1 MAAQHGRRLRHLPR
15 ARDTRRAAVLDAA
28 AAGGPHPYPPPPPAL
43 TLGLRLPLPAA
54 SASLPLPPA
63 SASLTTAHTH
73 AHPHPHPHAAARST
87 YGASY
92 YSHYLLRYLLRLTAG
107 PLRVPRLCHGPNP
120 NPNPDPSPSP
130 SPNPSP
136 NPHQALS
143 AYDASAVRACIVEL
157 HSLHRKAT
165 SATLRAVFDKYA
177 TPDLL
182 AVSGLTPPET
192 LPLVLDTSA

>member
-1 MAAQHGRRLRHLPR
+1 MPTQPGRAPPQMDFPRLNS
-15 ARDTRRAAVLDAA
+15 DTGAITTHAKLLKRLSDRCVQY
-28 AAGGPHPYPPPPPAL
+28 GVNGPHNFFADYD
-43 TLGLRLPLPAA
+43 RR
-54 SASLPLPPA
+54 
-63 SASLTTAHTH
+63 H
-73 AHPHPHPHAAARST
+73 
-87 YGASY
+87 
-92 YSHYLLRYLLRLTAG
+92 
-107 PLRVPRLCHGPNP
+107 
-120 NPNPDPSPSP
+120 P
-130 SPNPSP
+130 SPNPSPNP